1 MADDSYSTESDLD
14 GTESDLDG
22 TEEEVEEQEA
32 LYNAIH
38 KGDLAKVTDIIKE
51 HPLLLR

>member
-14 GTESDLDG
+14 GTE
-22 TEEEVEEQEA
+22 EEVEEA
-32 LYNAIH
+32 LDNAIE
-38 KGDLAKVTDIIKE
+38 KGDLATVTDIIRE